1 MSYLIDITP
10 IINSAIF
17 LSFHLIT
24 SLTGP
29 AVPVNNKMAADLRIL
44 KKEDRGLAHNTQ
56 TFKLLLISIQFYSI
70 LNLTIN

>member
-1 MSYLIDITP
+1 VSYLIDITP

-44 KKEDRGLAHNTQ
+44 KKED
-56 TFKLLLISIQFYSI
+56 
-70 LNLTIN
+70 